1 MAIRG
6 WAEGVIQLMMLSMVA
21 RGDDQGLGVRRSTV
35 VAALSEVQA
44 LLGEPR
50 FNWSDPAPWI
60 ELEREFGVAFPADF
74 REVADAYGSIVIN
87 GQLYLEHPAGHLL
100 HSLGETIRGDLEL
113 WREED
118 MAEFLPSPVGAN
130 PGELMPVATATT
142 GEAVFLR
149 VPDGPSS
156 PWRVVVQEFD
166 SPAWT
171 LYEMTFSEWLLDY
184 LKGRDVT
191 LCARDRAPDG
201 PFWEFL
207 P

>member
-1 MAIRG
+1 
-6 WAEGVIQLMMLSMVA
+6 
-21 RGDDQGLGVRRSTV
+21 V
-35 VAALSEVQA
+35 VATLPEITA

-50 FNWSDPAPWI
+50 FNWSDPAPWS
-60 ELEREFGVAFPADF
+60 ELEQELGIEFPADF
-74 REVADAYGSIVIN
+74 REIVDAYGSIEIN
-87 GQLYLEHPAGHLL
+87 RQLYLEHPAGHLL
-100 HSLGETIRGDLEL
+100 HSLGENIRGDLEL

-130 PGELMPVATATT
+130 PGELMPVASATT

-149 VPDGPSS
+149 IPDNPSS

-171 LYEMTFSEWLLDY
+171 LYEMTFSEWLLAY

-191 LCARDRAPDG
+191 LCSRNFAPDG
-201 PFWEFL
+201 PFYAFL

>member
-1 MAIRG
+1 
-6 WAEGVIQLMMLSMVA
+6 
-21 RGDDQGLGVRRSTV
+21 V
-35 VAALSEVQA
+35 VAVLSEVRA

-60 ELEREFGVAFPADF
+60 GLERELGIEFPSDF
-74 REVADAYGSIVIN
+74 REIVDAYGSISVN
-87 GQLYLEHPAGHLL
+87 GQLYLKHPAGHLL
-100 HSLGETIRGDLEL
+100 HSLGVMVRRDLEL

-118 MAEFLPSPVGAN
+118 MAEFLPAPVGSG

-149 VPDGPSS
+149 VPDDASS

-171 LYEMTFSEWLLDY
+171 LYEMTFGEWLLDY
-184 LKGRDVT
+184 LRGRDVT
-191 LCARDRAPDG
+191 LCSRDLAPDG
-201 PFWEFL
+201 PSWEFL

>member
-1 MAIRG
+1 MA
-6 WAEGVIQLMMLSMVA
+6 S
-21 RGDDQGLGVRRSTV
+21 
-35 VAALSEVQA
+35 LSEIKA

-60 ELEREFGVAFPADF
+60 ELEQELGIEFPADF
-74 REVADAYGSIVIN
+74 REIVNAYGSIKIN
-87 GQLYLEHPAGHLL
+87 GQLYLAHPAGHLL
-100 HSLGETIRGDLEL
+100 HSLGRTIKGDLEL
-113 WREED
+113 WRDED
-118 MAEFLPSPVGAN
+118 MAEFLPSPVGGN
-130 PGELMPVATATT
+130 RGELMPVATAMT

-149 VPDGPSS
+149 VPDDPSS

-171 LYEMTFSEWLLDY
+171 LYEMTFSEWLLAY

-191 LCARDRAPDG
+191 LCSHNFAPDG
-201 PFWEFL
+201 PFYEFL

>member
-1 MAIRG
+1 MATTLAAIR
-6 WAEGVIQLMMLSMVA
+6 A
-21 RGDDQGLGVRRSTV
+21 R
-35 VAALSEVQA
+35 
-44 LLGEPR
+44 LGEPR
-50 FNWSDPAPWI
+50 FNWSDPAPWT
-60 ELEREFGVAFPADF
+60 ELEQELGIAFPADF
-74 REVADAYGSIVIN
+74 REVVDAYGSIQIN
-87 GQLYLEHPAGHLL
+87 GQLYLTHPAPHLL
-100 HSLGETIRGDLEL
+100 HSLGDDIRGDLEL

-130 PGELMPVATATT
+130 PGELIPVATATT

-149 VPDGPSS
+149 VPGSAS

-171 LYEMTFSEWLLDY
+171 LYEMTFGEWLLDY

>member
-1 MAIRG
+1 
-6 WAEGVIQLMMLSMVA
+6 VA
-21 RGDDQGLGVRRSTV
+21 T
-35 VAALSEVQA
+35 LSEIKA

-60 ELEREFGVAFPADF
+60 GLERELGIEFPADF
-74 REVADAYGSIVIN
+74 REIVDAYGSIEIN

-100 HSLGETIRGDLEL
+100 HSLGGAIREDLEF

-118 MAEFLPSPVGAN
+118 MAEFLPSPVGAD
-130 PGELMPVATATT
+130 PGELMPVASAMT
-142 GEAVFLR
+142 GEWIFLR
-149 VPDGPSS
+149 VPDEPSS

-171 LYEMTFSEWLLDY
+171 LYEMTFGEWLLAY

-191 LCARDRAPDG
+191 LCSRNFAPDR
-201 PFWEFL
+201 PFYTFL
-207 P
+207 S

>member
-1 MAIRG
+1 M
-6 WAEGVIQLMMLSMVA
+6 
-21 RGDDQGLGVRRSTV
+21 
-35 VAALSEVQA
+35 AALSEIKA
-44 LLGEPR
+44 LLGESR
-50 FNWSDPAPWI
+50 FNWSDPVPWI
-60 ELEREFGVAFPADF
+60 ELEREFGIEFPADF
-74 REVADAYGSIVIN
+74 REIVNAYGSIEIN
-87 GQLYLEHPAGHLL
+87 GQLHLDHPADHLL
-100 HSLGETIRGDLEL
+100 HNLGRSIKENLEL
-113 WREED
+113 WRDED
-118 MAEFLPSPVGAN
+118 MVEFLPSPAGSG

-149 VPDGPSS
+149 VPDDPSS

-171 LYEMTFSEWLLDY
+171 LYEMTFSEWLLAY

-191 LCARDRAPDG
+191 LCSRNLAPDG

>member
-1 MAIRG
+1 MTTLREI
-6 WAEGVIQLMMLSMVA
+6 
-21 RGDDQGLGVRRSTV
+21 T
-35 VAALSEVQA
+35 A

-50 FNWSDPAPWI
+50 FNWTDPAPWL
-60 ELEREFGVAFPADF
+60 ELEQELGIGFPADF
-74 REVADAYGSIVIN
+74 REIVDAYGSIEIN
-87 GQLYLEHPAGHLL
+87 RQLYLKHPAGHLL
-100 HSLGETIRGDLEL
+100 HGLGRFIKDDLDL

-149 VPDGPSS
+149 VPDDPAS

-171 LYEMTFSEWLLDY
+171 LYEMTFGEWLLAY
-184 LKGRDVT
+184 LRGRDVT
-191 LCARDRAPDG
+191 LCSRDRAPDG
-201 PFWEFL
+201 PFYTFL

>member
-1 MAIRG
+1 
-6 WAEGVIQLMMLSMVA
+6 MVA
-21 RGDDQGLGVRRSTV
+21 T
-35 VAALSEVQA
+35 LSEIRA
-44 LLGEPR
+44 LLGDPR

-60 ELEREFGVAFPADF
+60 ELEQELGVEFPADF
-74 REVADAYGSIVIN
+74 REIVDAYGSISIN
-87 GQLYLEHPAGHLL
+87 GQLYLNHPAGHLL
-100 HSLGETIRGDLEL
+100 HSLGKDIRLDLDF

-118 MAEFLPSPVGAN
+118 MAEFLPSPVGPN

-149 VPDGPSS
+149 VPDDPSS
-156 PWRVVVQEFD
+156 PWRVVVQEMD

-171 LYEMTFSEWLLDY
+171 LYEMTFSEWLLAY

-191 LCARDRAPDG
+191 LCSRNRAPDG
-201 PFWEFL
+201 PSYEFL

>member
-1 MAIRG
+1 M
-6 WAEGVIQLMMLSMVA
+6 
-21 RGDDQGLGVRRSTV
+21 
-35 VAALSEVQA
+35 AALAEIQT

-60 ELEREFGVAFPADF
+60 ELEQELGIEFPADF
-74 REVADAYGSIVIN
+74 REIVDAYGSIEIN
-87 GQLYLEHPAGHLL
+87 GQLYLEHPASHLL
-100 HSLGETIRGDLEL
+100 HNLGKTIRGDLDF

-118 MAEFLPSPVGAN
+118 MAEFLSSPVGAN

-142 GEAVFLR
+142 GEMVFLC
-149 VPDGPSS
+149 VPDTPSS

-171 LYEMTFSEWLLDY
+171 LYEMTFSEWLLAY
-184 LKGRDVT
+184 LKGGDVT
-191 LCARDRAPDG
+191 LCSRNLAPDG

>member
-1 MAIRG
+1 MATL
-6 WAEGVIQLMMLSMVA
+6 AEI
-21 RGDDQGLGVRRSTV
+21 T
-35 VAALSEVQA
+35 A

-50 FNWSDPAPWI
+50 FGWSDPAPWT
-60 ELEREFGVAFPADF
+60 ELERELGVALPADF
-74 REVADAYGSIVIN
+74 RDVDAYGSIEIN
-87 GQLYLEHPAGHLL
+87 GQLYLRHPAGHLL
-100 HSLGETIRGDLEL
+100 HSLGDSIRRDLEL

-118 MAEFLPSPVGAN
+118 MAAFLPGPVGSN
-130 PGELMPVATATT
+130 PGELIPVASATT

-149 VPDGPSS
+149 VPDDPSS

-171 LYEMTFSEWLLDY
+171 LYEMTFSEWLPAY

-191 LCARDRAPDG
+191 SCSRDLAPDG
-201 PFWEFL
+201 PFHAFL

>member
-1 MAIRG
+1 MATLPEI
-6 WAEGVIQLMMLSMVA
+6 
-21 RGDDQGLGVRRSTV
+21 
-35 VAALSEVQA
+35 QA

-50 FNWSDPAPWI
+50 FNWSDPAPWTK
-60 ELEREFGVAFPADF
+60 LEQEFGIEFPADF
-74 REVADAYGSIVIN
+74 REIVNAYGSIEIN
-87 GQLYLEHPAGHLL
+87 GQLYLKHPAGHLL
-100 HSLGETIRGDLEL
+100 HRLGDMIRGDLEL

-118 MAEFLPSPVGAN
+118 MAEFLPSPAGAN

-142 GEAVFLR
+142 REAVFLR
-149 VPDGPSS
+149 VPDEPSS

-184 LKGRDVT
+184 LRGRDVT
-191 LCARDRAPDG
+191 LCSRNFAPDR

>member
-1 MAIRG
+1 MATL
-6 WAEGVIQLMMLSMVA
+6 AEI
-21 RGDDQGLGVRRSTV
+21 T
-35 VAALSEVQA
+35 A

-60 ELEREFGVAFPADF
+60 ELEGELGIEFPADF
-74 REVADAYGSIVIN
+74 REIVDAYGSIEVN
-87 GQLYLEHPAGHLL
+87 GQLYLQHPAGHLL
-100 HSLGETIRGDLEL
+100 HSLGEVIRGDLEL

-130 PGELMPVATATT
+130 PGELMPVASATT

-156 PWRVVVQEFD
+156 PWRVVIQEFD

-171 LYEMTFSEWLLDY
+171 LYEMTFGDWFLAY
-184 LKGRDVT
+184 LRGRDVT
-191 LCARDRAPDG
+191 VCSRDFAPDR
-201 PFWEFL
+201 PFYAFL

>member
-1 MAIRG
+1 
-6 WAEGVIQLMMLSMVA
+6 MVA
-21 RGDDQGLGVRRSTV
+21 T
-35 VAALSEVQA
+35 LSEIQA

-60 ELEREFGVAFPADF
+60 ELERELGIEFPADF
-74 REVADAYGSIVIN
+74 REIVNSYGSIEIN
-87 GQLYLEHPAGHLL
+87 EQLYLKHPAGHLL
-100 HSLGETIRGDLEL
+100 HSLGDMIRRDLEL

-118 MAEFLPSPVGAN
+118 MAEFLPSPVGSKA
-130 PGELMPVATATT
+130 GELMPVATATT

-149 VPDGPSS
+149 VPDDSS
-156 PWRVVVQEFD
+156 SSWRVVVQEFD

-171 LYEMTFSEWLLDY
+171 LYEMTFSEWLLAY

-191 LCARDRAPDG
+191 LCSRDRAPDG
-201 PFWEFL
+201 PSYQPL